1 VERTGVLMDN
11 SYSLIIAIIASFSSF
26 LTYFLTA
33 SIQKKHFLK
42 EKELEFYKI
51 KSENLSFERE
61 LLTNEEK
68 SLREMLR
75 EQLETCKI
83 ENERLDKE
91 MENLKR
97 RLLTVE
103 QELKAWEL
111 GLKVPKGFELI
122 QLETTEIEVK

>member
-1 VERTGVLMDN
+1 MDN
-11 SYSLIIAIIASFSSF
+11 YYSVIVAVIASFSSV
-26 LTYFLTA
+26 LTYFLTT
-33 SIQKKHFLK
+33 SYQKRVVSK
-42 EKELEFYKI
+42 EKELEFYKV
-51 KSENLSFERE
+51 KTENLTAERE
-61 LLTNEEK
+61 ILTAEEK

-111 GLKVPKGFELI
+111 GLKVPKGFDLI
-122 QLETTEIEVK
+122 QLDTYETEVD

>member
-1 VERTGVLMDN
+1 MDN
-11 SYSLIIAIIASFSSF
+11 YYSVIIAVIASVSSVI
-26 LTYFLTA
+26 TYFLTTNH
-33 SIQKKHFLK
+33 QKRTISK
-42 EKELEFYKI
+42 EKEIELYKI
-51 KSENLSFERE
+51 KIDSLTAERE
-61 LLTNEEK
+61 ILTQEEK

-97 RLLTVE
+97 RLLTIE

-111 GLKVPKGFELI
+111 GLKVPKGFELKQI
-122 QLETTEIEVK
+122 ETNETEV

>member
-1 VERTGVLMDN
+1 MDN
-11 SYSLIIAIIASFSSF
+11 YYSVIVAVIASFSSI
-26 LTYFLTA
+26 LTYLLTT
-33 SIQKKHFLK
+33 SYQKRVVSK
-42 EKELEFYKI
+42 EKELEFYKV
-51 KSENLSFERE
+51 KTDNLTVERE
-61 LLTNEEK
+61 ILTAEEK

-122 QLETTEIEVK
+122 QLDTYETEVD

>member
-1 VERTGVLMDN
+1 MDN
-11 SYSLIIAIIASFSSF
+11 LFTVLAASLAPLFAVITYLITSSHEKKRFSR
-26 LTYFLTA
+26 
-33 SIQKKHFLK
+33 

-51 KSENLSFERE
+51 KSESLSFERE

-68 SLREMLR
+68 NLREMLR
-75 EQLETCKI
+75 QQLETCKI

-111 GLKVPKGFELI
+111 GLKVPMGFELI
-122 QLETTEIEVK
+122 QIETNEIEVD

>member
-1 VERTGVLMDN
+1 MDN
-11 SYSLIIAIIASFSSF
+11 YYSVIVAVIASLSSV
-26 LTYFLTA
+26 LTYFLTV
-33 SIQKKHFLK
+33 SHQKKTLLK

-51 KSENLSFERE
+51 KTENLTVERE
-61 LLTNEEK
+61 ILTAEEK
-68 SLREMLR
+68 NLREMLR
-75 EQLETCKI
+75 QQLETCKI

-122 QLETTEIEVK
+122 QLDTDETEVD

>member
-1 VERTGVLMDN
+1 MDN
-11 SYSLIIAIIASFSSF
+11 LFTVFAASLAPLLAVVTYLITVSYE
-26 LTYFLTA
+26 
-33 SIQKKHFLK
+33 KKKFTR

-51 KSENLSFERE
+51 KSESLTFERE

-68 SLREMLR
+68 NLREMLR
-75 EQLETCKI
+75 QQLESCKI

-91 MENLKR
+91 MEDLKR

-111 GLKVPKGFELI
+111 GLKVPMGFELI
-122 QLETTEIEVK
+122 QIEKNEIEVN

>member
-1 VERTGVLMDN
+1 MTDL
-11 SYSLIIAIIASFSSF
+11 STIFS
-26 LTYFLTA
+26 A
-33 SIQKKHFLK
+33 SIAPIVALITYILTSNRDKKRFSR
-42 EKELEFYKI
+42 EKELEFYQIKI
-51 KSENLSFERE
+51 DNLSEERE
-61 LLTNEEK
+61 MLTKEEQ

-75 EQLETCKI
+75 QQLETCKI

-97 RLLTVE
+97 RLLTIE

-122 QLETTEIEVK
+122 QIETNETEVN

>member
-1 VERTGVLMDN
+1 MDN
-11 SYSLIIAIIASFSSF
+11 YYSVLVAAIASASSV
-26 LTYFLTA
+26 LTYFLTT
-33 SIQKKHFLK
+33 IHQKKTISK
-42 EKELEFYKI
+42 EKELELYKI
-51 KSENLSFERE
+51 KIQNLTDERE
-61 LLTNEEK
+61 ILTQEEK

-97 RLLTVE
+97 RLLTIE
-103 QELKAWEL
+103 QELKAWEI

-122 QLETTEIEVK
+122 QIESNETEVN

>member
-1 VERTGVLMDN
+1 MNNFLYILNASATPLVA
-11 SYSLIIAIIASFSSF
+11 LITYLLTSNRDKKRFSR
-26 LTYFLTA
+26 
-33 SIQKKHFLK
+33 
-42 EKELEFYKI
+42 EKELEFYKVKI
-51 KSENLSFERE
+51 DNLTAERE
-61 LLTNEEK
+61 MLTNEEK

-97 RLLTVE
+97 RLLTIE
-103 QELKAWEL
+103 QELVAWEL

-122 QLETTEIEVK
+122 QINTNETEVN

>member
-1 VERTGVLMDN
+1 MDN
-11 SYSLIIAIIASFSSF
+11 YYSVIIAVIASVSSVI
-26 LTYFLTA
+26 TYFLTTNH
-33 SIQKKHFLK
+33 QKRTISK
-42 EKELEFYKI
+42 EKEIELYKI
-51 KSENLSFERE
+51 KIDSLTAERE
-61 LLTNEEK
+61 ILTQEEK

-97 RLLTVE
+97 RLLNVE
-103 QELKAWEL
+103 QELKAWEI

-122 QLETTEIEVK
+122 QIETNETEEN

>member
-1 VERTGVLMDN
+1 MDN
-11 SYSLIIAIIASFSSF
+11 YYSVIIAAIASVSSI

-33 SIQKKHFLK
+33 SSQKKRSIR
-42 EKELEFYKI
+42 EKELEFYKV
-51 KSENLSFERE
+51 KTENLTFERE
-61 LLTNEEK
+61 LLTQEEK
-68 SLREMLR
+68 NLREMLR
-75 EQLETCKI
+75 EQWETCKI

-97 RLLTVE
+97 RLLTIE

-122 QLETTEIEVK
+122 QIDESEIEVKND

>member
-1 VERTGVLMDN
+1 MDYY
-11 SYSLIIAIIASFSSF
+11 YSVIVDVIAYFSSI
-26 LTYFLTA
+26 LTYLLTT
-33 SIQKKHFLK
+33 SYQKRVVSK
-42 EKELEFYKI
+42 EKELEFYKV
-51 KSENLSFERE
+51 KTENLTAERE
-61 LLTNEEK
+61 ILTAEEK

-122 QLETTEIEVK
+122 QLDTYETEVD

>member
-1 VERTGVLMDN
+1 MDN
-11 SYSLIIAIIASFSSF
+11 YYSVIIAAIASMSSL

-33 SIQKKHFLK
+33 NSQKKRSLR

-51 KSENLSFERE
+51 KTENLTIERE

-97 RLLTVE
+97 RLLTIE

-122 QLETTEIEVK
+122 QIEENKIEVEND

>member
-1 VERTGVLMDN
+1 MDN
-11 SYSLIIAIIASFSSF
+11 YYSVIIAVIASVSSVI
-26 LTYFLTA
+26 TYFLTTNH
-33 SIQKKHFLK
+33 QKRTISK
-42 EKELEFYKI
+42 EKEIELYKI
-51 KSENLSFERE
+51 KIDSLTAERE
-61 LLTNEEK
+61 TLTQEEK

-97 RLLTVE
+97 RLLNVE
-103 QELKAWEL
+103 QELKAWEI

-122 QLETTEIEVK
+122 QIETNETEEN

>member
-1 VERTGVLMDN
+1 MDN
-11 SYSLIIAIIASFSSF
+11 YYSVIVAVIASFSSV
-26 LTYFLTA
+26 LTYFLTT
-33 SIQKKHFLK
+33 SYQKRALSK
-42 EKELEFYKI
+42 EKELEFYKV
-51 KSENLSFERE
+51 KTENLTAERE
-61 LLTNEEK
+61 ILTAEEK
-68 SLREMLR
+68 NLREMLR

-122 QLETTEIEVK
+122 QLDTNETEVD

>member
-1 VERTGVLMDN
+1 MDN
-11 SYSLIIAIIASFSSF
+11 YYSVIVAVIASFSSV
-26 LTYFLTA
+26 LTYFLTT
-33 SIQKKHFLK
+33 SYQKKAFSK
-42 EKELEFYKI
+42 EKELEFYKV
-51 KSENLSFERE
+51 KTENLTAERE
-61 LLTNEEK
+61 ILTAEEK
-68 SLREMLR
+68 NLREMLR
-75 EQLETCKI
+75 QQLEGCKI

-122 QLETTEIEVK
+122 QLDTNETEVD